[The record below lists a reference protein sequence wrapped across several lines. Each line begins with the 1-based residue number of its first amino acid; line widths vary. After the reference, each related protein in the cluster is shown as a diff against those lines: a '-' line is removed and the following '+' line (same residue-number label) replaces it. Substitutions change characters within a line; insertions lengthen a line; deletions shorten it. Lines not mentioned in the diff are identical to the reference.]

1 MFCLIWA
8 RRHLRYIIELRER
21 ALQADIAEYTKAL
34 ASTQRMLE
42 DKTKKL
48 QEAATSLKD
57 VQANNAAL
65 R

>member
-1 MFCLIWA
+1 
-8 RRHLRYIIELRER
+8 
-21 ALQADIAEYTKAL
+21 
-34 ASTQRMLE
+34 MLE

-48 QEAATSLKD
+48 QEAAASVKD